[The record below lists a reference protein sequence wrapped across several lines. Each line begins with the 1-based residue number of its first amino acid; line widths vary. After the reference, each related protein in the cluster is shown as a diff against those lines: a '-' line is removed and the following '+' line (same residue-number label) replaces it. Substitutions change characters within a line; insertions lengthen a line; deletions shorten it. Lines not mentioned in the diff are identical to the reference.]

1 MRIEVITDILS
12 VKIVDN
18 DDGMTDV
25 LFNQGYLVPFKFD
38 VTLKKFYVETVEKNA
53 LEKYKKGQDKKQVKD
68 PKKELEEINNLPKEL
83 EEIKVYY
90 KKDPKSRTIDLA
102 DYVLDLIV
110 KANGR

>member
-38 VTLKKFYVETVEKNA
+38 ATLKKFYVETVEKNA
-53 LEKYKKGQDKKQVKD
+53 LENFKKSKEGKKTNDKKDLQ
-68 PKKELEEINNLPKEL
+68 ELNNLPKEL